1 MGPFSIEPSVT
12 ITYEFQLWRNSN
24 GDAGRKSNSFSETYQ
39 NTIKWFKMGPFVH
52 YIEKKVSC
60 KSQCP
65 CRTSVRDKK
74 SVNLKNQNFHFSKRL
89 IPQQLKNTS
98 ICASSSNSECAL
110 HTHIWCVF
118 NAHQHCIYL
127 FTLLERIWNAF

>member
-39 NTIKWFKMGPFVH
+39 NTIKRLKMGPFVH
-52 YIEKKVSC
+52 YIEKKKVSF

-98 ICASSSNSECAL
+98 INRFPLS
-110 HTHIWCVF
+110 
-118 NAHQHCIYL
+118 Y
-127 FTLLERIWNAF
+127 

>member
-1 MGPFSIEPSVT
+1 MGPFSIELSVT

-98 ICASSSNSECAL
+98 LYTIK
-110 HTHIWCVF
+110 
-118 NAHQHCIYL
+118 Y
-127 FTLLERIWNAF
+127 